1 MLHSD
6 DMSHQDSGALELV
19 LSRDSDLEI
28 SQAVR
33 LLGDG
38 GTLRLVDS
46 HSAALVGVC
55 VCMSCVC
62 VCVCVS
68 LSLSLSRALSRC
80 MYYTHTLARTHT
92 QTCMYIC
99 LYNITPK
106 CIYMCVCRCVGVC
119 VCVCVYGPVQL
130 RTHARMHAQTK
141 CWVTGVRGHMRP

>member
-55 VCMSCVC
+55 VCVCLCLCVC
-62 VCVCVS
+62 LSVCVWPSTVAHA
-68 LSLSLSRALSRC
+68 RA
-80 MYYTHTLARTHT
+80 HT
-92 QTCMYIC
+92 
-99 LYNITPK
+99 
-106 CIYMCVCRCVGVC
+106 
-119 VCVCVYGPVQL
+119 
-130 RTHARMHAQTK
+130 RTHAVLCYGRGWTHASITHLF
-141 CWVTGVRGHMRP
+141 T